1 MNFLLGGS
9 GAALFVFALTFEN
22 TWAAIAALALM
33 ATGLGILFF
42 KIGRPLRFLYVLRQP
57 QRSWMAREAWLA
69 GLFFPLATFYLLTN
83 LLGIAVALLGPL
95 AIRQI
100 AIIVQGPSWADW
112 HFIWLYLLASS
123 AVTFVYFTAVLIWRL
138 IRYANPPNQSLEP
151 TAGRRDDRI

>member
-1 MNFLLGGS
+1 MH
-9 GAALFVFALTFEN
+9 AVP
-22 TWAAIAALALM
+22 IAAGFLEPSDMPGRVVFVSLAYSASVIIPLM
-33 ATGLGILFF
+33 FF
-42 KIGRPLRFLYVLRQP
+42 VRFRRAKSAMVR
-57 QRSWMAREAWLA
+57 AI
-69 GLFFPLATFYLLTN
+69 

-123 AVTFVYFTAVLIWRL
+123 AATFVYFTAVLIWRL
-138 IRYANPPNQSLEP
+138 IRYAHPPTQSLEP

>member
-1 MNFLLGGS
+1 MPGRVV
-9 GAALFVFALTFEN
+9 FVSLAYSASVIIPLMFFVRFRRAKS
-22 TWAAIAALALM
+22 AMVRAI
-33 ATGLGILFF
+33 
-42 KIGRPLRFLYVLRQP
+42 
-57 QRSWMAREAWLA
+57 
-69 GLFFPLATFYLLTN
+69 